1 MHNTDSSTTHNTD
14 AAAAAATTSSAMV
27 TQRWFPDRAAAE
39 RDDDEIRT
47 RTINA
52 ILVGDTM
59 TTTTSKTMDSYQTKI
74 EWMAAAYLTMTPTTQ
89 LLLLVH
95 TNHTLRE
102 AEGEGRVRYRIG
114 PAALVGA
121 GVDREDAGILAQG
134 VTAALQELQHSSGG
148 RIAVPLQHPAVQALL
163 FPGGGGG
170 TEDDPNT
177 DTNTATTATGR
188 REEGSSS
195 SHHHG
200 VRTVILQRITVDS
213 CWLVASDELLAKYTT
228 NDLKWLGQLA
238 QYAQVQEDE

>member
-1 MHNTDSSTTHNTD
+1 
-14 AAAAAATTSSAMV
+14 
-27 TQRWFPDRAAAE
+27 
-39 RDDDEIRT
+39 
-47 RTINA
+47 
-52 ILVGDTM
+52 
-59 TTTTSKTMDSYQTKI
+59 
-74 EWMAAAYLTMTPTTQ
+74 MTPTTQ

-95 TNHTLRE
+95 TNHTL
-102 AEGEGRVRYRIG
+102 EGEGGGRVRYRIG

-121 GVDREDAGILAQG
+121 GVDREEDGVMAAQG

-177 DTNTATTATGR
+177 DTNTAATAGR